1 MRGASIALT
10 AMFIAGLTTSAIAD
24 TTISIV
30 DVQESAVARALWD
43 RIAKDYEA
51 EHKGVSVQFKYIEGE
66 SYKEKLPTMLQ
77 SDSRPALVYSWG
89 GGVMDA
95 QSQAGFLQ
103 DITAE
108 AAPFEANL
116 AQTAVNAFKVDGKT
130 VGVPFDTGLVGF
142 YYNKDLFKKAGVDA
156 EAIKTWDDFLGAVKK
171 LKAAGITP
179 IINGTGDKWP
189 MHFYYSYLI
198 MRIGGENALADA
210 KAGKNGGFKN
220 SAFVE
225 AGKRLRE
232 LAALEP
238 FQAGHLTTKYGQA
251 AGMFGD
257 GKGAMQLM
265 FELLPVMQGPSSSN
279 GKGLPEDDIGIFAFP
294 TLPGGKG
301 KATDTLGGIHGFLVT
316 KSAPPEAVDFLK
328 FFSQEKYAKEAAAN
342 GGYIPIYKGTAAAIT
357 DPLFRQVAEILS
369 QTTYHQNFLDQDL
382 GPSVGRVI
390 NDVSVSVAEGKI
402 TPEAAAAAIQ
412 EAADQQ

>member
-1 MRGASIALT
+1 MRNASIALT
-10 AMFIAGLTTSAIAD
+10 AMFIAGLATPVLAD
-24 TTISIV
+24 TTVSIV
-30 DVQESAVARALWD
+30 DVQESAVARKLWD

-51 EHKGVSVQFKYIEGE
+51 EHKGVKVNFKYIQGE
-66 SYKEKLPTMLQ
+66 AYKEKLPTMLQ
-77 SDSRPALVYSWG
+77 FEGRPDIVYSWG

-95 QSQAGFLQ
+95 QNQAGFLK

-108 AAPFEANL
+108 AAPFEENL
-116 AQTAVNAFKVDGKT
+116 AQTAVNAFKVGGKT
-130 VGVPFDTGLVGF
+130 VGVPFDTGLVAF
-142 YYNKDLFKKAGVDA
+142 YYNKDLFKKAGVNAD
-156 EAIKTWDDFLGAVKK
+156 AIKTWDDFLGAVKA

-179 IINGTGDKWP
+179 IINGGGDKWP

-198 MRIGGENALADA
+198 MRIGGENALSDA
-210 KAGKNGGFKN
+210 KAGKNGDFKN
-220 SAFVE
+220 STFVE
-225 AGKRLRE
+225 AGKRLRD

-238 FQAGHLTTKYGQA
+238 FQPGYLATKYGEA

-257 GKGAMQLM
+257 GKGAMELM
-265 FELLPVMQGPSSSN
+265 FELLPVMQGPSSTN

-294 TLPGGKG
+294 IVPGGKG
-301 KATDTLGGIHGFLVT
+301 RATETLGGIHGFLVT
-316 KSAPPEAVDFLK
+316 KGAPPEAVDFLK
-328 FFSQEKYAKEAAAN
+328 FFSQEKYAKEAAAS
-342 GGYIPIYKGTAAAIT
+342 GGYIPIYKGTATAIT
-357 DPLFRQVAEILS
+357 DPLFRQIADILS

>member
-51 EHKGVSVQFKYIEGE
+51 EHKGVGVQFKYIEGE

-95 QSQAGFLQ
+95 QSQAGFLK

-198 MRIGGENALADA
+198 MRIGGETALADA

-220 SAFVE
+220 STFVE

-301 KATDTLGGIHGFLVT
+301 KSTDTLGGIHGFLVT

>member
-51 EHKGVSVQFKYIEGE
+51 EHKGVAVQFKYIEGE

-95 QSQAGFLQ
+95 QSQAGFLK

-198 MRIGGENALADA
+198 MRIGGETALADA

-220 SAFVE
+220 STFVE

-301 KATDTLGGIHGFLVT
+301 KSTDTLGGIHGFLVT

>member
-1 MRGASIALT
+1 MHGASFALT
-10 AMFIAGLTTSAIAD
+10 VVFIAGLTTSAIAD
-24 TTISIV
+24 TTVSIV

-51 EHKGVSVQFKYIEGE
+51 EHKGVAVQFKYIEGE

-95 QSQAGFLQ
+95 QNQAGFLK

-108 AAPFEANL
+108 AAPFEENL

-130 VGVPFDTGLVGF
+130 VGVPFDTGLVAF
-142 YYNKDLFKKAGVDA
+142 YYNKDLFKKAGVNA
-156 EAIKTWDDFLGAVKK
+156 EAIKTWDDFLGAVKA

-179 IINGTGDKWP
+179 IINGGGDKWP

-220 SAFVE
+220 SIFVE
-225 AGKRLRE
+225 AGKRLRD

-238 FQAGHLTTKYGQA
+238 FQAGYLATKYGEA

-265 FELLPVMQGPSSSN
+265 FELLPAM
-279 GKGLPEDDIGIFAFP
+279 
-294 TLPGGKG
+294 
-301 KATDTLGGIHGFLVT
+301 
-316 KSAPPEAVDFLK
+316 
-328 FFSQEKYAKEAAAN
+328 
-342 GGYIPIYKGTAAAIT
+342 
-357 DPLFRQVAEILS
+357 
-369 QTTYHQNFLDQDL
+369 
-382 GPSVGRVI
+382 
-390 NDVSVSVAEGKI
+390 
-402 TPEAAAAAIQ
+402 
-412 EAADQQ
+412 